1 MAAEYFEVHPDNPHL
16 RQIRRI
22 VEQLKAGAIIA
33 YPTDSCYAFGCHIGD
48 KQALERIQRIRQVD
62 KRHNMTLMCADLAEI
77 SSYGRVDNWQ
87 FRMLRQAT
95 PGPYTFILRAS
106 QQVPR
111 RLQTGKRKTI
121 GVRVPENRIAHAL
134 LEEMGEPILSCTA
147 QMPGDDLPFH
157 DAQDI
162 LDALQNQLDV
172 VVDGGN
178 CGLEPTTVVDLSG
191 DQPELIRRGKG
202 ALDAVGL

>member
-22 VEQLKAGAIIA
+22 VEQLRGGAIIA

-48 KQALERIQRIRQVD
+48 KHALERIQRIRQLD

-77 SSYGRVDNWQ
+77 SSYARVDNWQ
-87 FRMLRQAT
+87 FRMLKQGA

-121 GVRVPENRIAHAL
+121 GVRVPEHRITQAL
-134 LEEMGEPILSCTA
+134 LEQLGEPILTCTA
-147 QMPGDDLPFH
+147 QMPDADDPFH

-172 VVDGGN
+172 IVDGGN
-178 CGLEPTTVVDLSG
+178 CGLEPTTVVDLS
-191 DQPELIRRGKG
+191 DAQPELIRHGKG
-202 ALDAVGL
+202 CLDALGL